1 MRVKL
6 RERHNPRPKLGR
18 AEARAAPRFIESM
31 MVTEISYGT
40 LEAIEGGTLFYY
52 ATVFASN
59 AEPLCSC
66 AEESNCNVPAY

>member
-1 MRVKL
+1 
-6 RERHNPRPKLGR
+6 
-18 AEARAAPRFIESM
+18 M